1 MSKKEIIKKI
11 REITGCSEE
20 KAEIIF
26 KKGIDDE
33 HIVVMVVCEWVM
45 NRVVIAAIIVT
56 GLWALWRHIG

>member
-26 KKGIDDE
+26 KKGIEDE
-33 HIVVMVVCEWVM
+33 NIIVRVDWEWVM